1 MGRIKI
7 INCLTLDSWDI
18 KYDKDENI
26 IETEGRKFK
35 MEEVLETKYLGF
47 VISENASNVPNISD
61 KKQKSIGTI
70 QSITNMIKG
79 LETYSVKTD

>member
-1 MGRIKI
+1 
-7 INCLTLDSWDI
+7 
-18 KYDKDENI
+18 
-26 IETEGRKFK
+26 

-70 QSITNMIKG
+70 QIITFLTKKKI
-79 LETYSVKTD
+79 LSYSSFSKHSLKVP